1 MSDSRQSRSR
11 VLAIAIGACSVLT
24 AASVLLVLATSNTT
38 ERVAVNARHL
48 HWTNSALGS
57 ASIARAANA
66 QAVFFAVDR
75 AAGFASQAA
84 LDDAVEEAKS
94 ALDNVEAIRSAP
106 IAESRP
112 IDNSLDSLLLSG
124 RRVLSF
130 VEGGDAEA
138 ALEANGGEFEA
149 SYREVEG
156 ELSGQ
161 IEVIRADIAS
171 SEGSAGRIAS
181 ITQVFVT
188 LLIPLAA
195 FALYRYLVRRQL
207 QERRI
212 EFEAKLEA
220 ERELSRSKDEFIAG
234 LSHEFRTPLT
244 AIFGF
249 SELLIEQGFI
259 DPDMSFE
266 LIGLINTESAELSR
280 MVEDLLMA
288 ARIEAGELTIERCS
302 VEIGDEI
309 AAVLA
314 PFTRGGWSVEMQAA
328 PGQAWIDALR
338 LRQVL
343 RNLVS
348 NAVKHGG
355 PNIGVFGRAA
365 AGSYLVS
372 VVDDGAG
379 VSPEIADRLFE
390 RFVHDGRGALL
401 AGSVGLGLNIAR
413 SLTEAMGGRLTYERV
428 GSSTV
433 FTVSLPQAGASGAR
447 AEAPVAQEVP

>member
-1 MSDSRQSRSR
+1 M
-11 VLAIAIGACSVLT
+11 LT
-24 AASVLLVLATSNTT
+24 VASVLLVLATSSTT
-38 ERVAVNARHL
+38 ERVAANARHL

-84 LDDAVEEAKS
+84 LDDAVGEAES
-94 ALDNVEAIRSAP
+94 ALDNVEAARDTRSVAERIRRVDEA
-106 IAESRP
+106 
-112 IDNSLDSLLLSG
+112 LDSFLLSG
-124 RRVLSF
+124 RRVLSL
-130 VEGGDAEA
+130 VERGDAEA
-138 ALEANGGEFEA
+138 ALEANGGAFEA
-149 SYREVEG
+149 SYREVES
-156 ELSGQ
+156 ELREQ
-161 IEVIRADIAS
+161 IDAIRDDIAS
-171 SEGSAGRIAS
+171 SEGSAGRIAG

-188 LLIPLAA
+188 ILIPLAA
-195 FALYRYLVRRQL
+195 FTLYRYFVRRQL

-249 SELLIEQGFI
+249 SELLIEQGFV

-288 ARIEAGELTIERCS
+288 ARLEAGELTIERSS
-302 VEIGDEI
+302 VEVADEI
-309 AAVLA
+309 AAVVA
-314 PFTRGGWSVEMQAA
+314 PFERGGWSVEMQAA
-328 PGQAWIDALR
+328 PGKAWVDALR

-355 PNIGVFGRAA
+355 PNIGMFGRTTT
-365 AGSYLVS
+365 GSYLVS

-379 VSPEIADRLFE
+379 VSPEIADRLFD

-413 SLTEAMGGRLTYERV
+413 SLSEAMGGSLVYERV

-433 FTVSLPQAGASGAR
+433 FTVSLPLAGVTGAPLEPR
-447 AEAPVAQEVP
+447 VAQEIT